1 MLRLARAWLGILQAH
16 IPGWRG
22 TSPLVVPS
30 NICVYPG
37 VKGGCVDASEDF
49 VGSCLQTHKTDDGL
63 SHAIGSSLFDFCG
76 I

>member
-1 MLRLARAWLGILQAH
+1 MF
-16 IPGWRG
+16 PGG
-22 TSPLVVPS
+22 AGQVLSSYPS
-30 NICVYPG
+30 NVCVYPG

-63 SHAIGSSLFDFCG
+63 SHAIDSSLFDFCG

>member
-1 MLRLARAWLGILQAH
+1 MLRLARAWLGILKAH
-16 IPGWRG
+16 
-22 TSPLVVPS
+22 VDV
-30 NICVYPG
+30 CVYPG